1 MPTTVMV
8 SKETR
13 DQLNRLK
20 DLYGLPSVDAAIQRV
35 LAEATPDAK
44 TLYRR
49 NKRKVDAVCKKYGL
63 TTLIAFG
70 SRVRGDRT
78 PASDL
83 DLVTDFPKGT
93 SLFDVVRVQ
102 RELEQ
107 AFGVPVEISSHGAMH
122 RLIREDIEQEGV
134 RLV

>member
-1 MPTTVMV
+1 MTTTVMV

-20 DLYGLPSVDAAIQRV
+20 DLYGVPSVDAAIQRV
-35 LAEATPDAK
+35 LAEATPDAT
-44 TLYRR
+44 TLYKR

-63 TTLIAFG
+63 KTLIAFG
-70 SRVRGDRT
+70 SRVRDDRT

-83 DLVTDFPKGT
+83 DLVTEFPKGT
-93 SLFDVVRVQ
+93 SLFDVVHITD
-102 RELEQ
+102 ELSA
-107 AFGVPVEISSHGAMH
+107 AFGVKVELSSRSALH
-122 RLIREDIEQEGV
+122 RFIQEDIDKEGT